1 MKLNLFDYSK
11 NRKWYI
17 NLIFCLIS
25 FIGLLIIPSI
35 LFIFLKM
42 FIKDENVSDIIANL
56 LFILLLYLM
65 YYKDLNKEFKTF
77 KDNFKS
83 NVKVAFK
90 YYVLGMMGMVF
101 FNLIIVTL
109 LNDISSNETQV
120 RDMLFNNTIY
130 TLLTIAIIAPLS
142 EEIIFR
148 KSLQPLIKNKW
159 IYALTCGL
167 LFGSAHI
174 LTNIINNAFVFSD
187 LLYILPY
194 ASLGV
199 SFALMDYDTKSTF
212 TSISI
217 HALHNS
223 FTGIL
228 LLITYFGGM

>member
-142 EEIIFR
+142 EEIIFSEAIR
-148 KSLQPLIKNKW
+148 IISIKTINKALFSIFIAAKKLPFCCHQP
-159 IYALTCGL
+159 T
-167 LFGSAHI
+167 
-174 LTNIINNAFVFSD
+174 T
-187 LLYILPY
+187 P
-194 ASLGV
+194 
-199 SFALMDYDTKSTF
+199 TSTSSKKVLNF
-212 TSISI
+212 SIS
-217 HALHNS
+217 LKE
-223 FTGIL
+223 
-228 LLITYFGGM
+228 YFGCFAMIKII